1 MMDRIIDIRSDTV
14 TQPTPEMR
22 RAMAEAPVGDD
33 VYGDDPTVNR
43 LEQLA
48 AELSGKEAALF
59 VPSGTMGNQLAI
71 MTHTRR
77 GDAVICGR
85 NAHVLVHEVGASAV
99 LSGVTLDP
107 VDSPDDIIH
116 PPLLEKAIREDDL
129 HCPPTTLLCVE
140 NALATGRVVPLEEM
154 EAIYTAAKA
163 RGLMVHMDGARLFNA
178 AVALGVPAAQ
188 VAKYT
193 DSVMFCLSKGL
204 CAPVGSMLAGSR
216 EFIARARK
224 NRKILGGAMRQC
236 GILAAAGILALTEM
250 PGQLETDHQNAAW
263 LRQRIAKIPGVQ
275 VKADGIQI
283 NMVFFT
289 VQRPDQVIRALP
301 EKLLERGIKINSVS
315 AGEFRFV
322 TNHDVTRED
331 LAYVADCLEAL
342 LA

>member
-33 VYGDDPTVNR
+33 VYGDAPTVNR

-48 AELSGKEAALF
+48 AEFSGKEAALF

-116 PPLLEKAIREDDL
+116 PQLLEKAIREDDL

-263 LRQRIAKIPGVQ
+263 LRQRLAKIPGVQ

-289 VQRPDQVIRALP
+289 VQRPDEVIRALP
-301 EKLLERGIKINSVS
+301 EKFLERGVKINGVS

>member
-1 MMDRIIDIRSDTV
+1 M
-14 TQPTPEMR
+14 
-22 RAMAEAPVGDD
+22 
-33 VYGDDPTVNR
+33 
-43 LEQLA
+43 
-48 AELSGKEAALF
+48 
-59 VPSGTMGNQLAI
+59 
-71 MTHTRR
+71 
-77 GDAVICGR
+77 
-85 NAHVLVHEVGASAV
+85 
-99 LSGVTLDP
+99 
-107 VDSPDDIIH
+107 
-116 PPLLEKAIREDDL
+116 
-129 HCPPTTLLCVE
+129 
-140 NALATGRVVPLEEM
+140 
-154 EAIYTAAKA
+154 
-163 RGLMVHMDGARLFNA
+163 
-178 AVALGVPAAQ
+178 
-188 VAKYT
+188 AKYT

-236 GILAAAGILALTEM
+236 GIRAAAGILALTEM
-250 PGQLETDHQNAAW
+250 PEQLETDHQNAAW
-263 LRQRIAKIPGVQ
+263 LRQRIAKIPDVQ

-301 EKLLERGIKINSVS
+301 EKLLERGIKINGVS